1 MKILI
6 AEDHS
11 LFREALMGLL
21 QNLEPEAEIL
31 ESERYGRTFELVE
44 QTPDLDYI
52 VLDLDLPDSNWERG
66 LKNLTEKINGT
77 KIIVVSASD
86 DSITMRRAGEYG
98 IVGYIPKTLDS
109 KILAGALKIIL
120 AGGTY
125 MPIKAIGSLG
135 EGGKSEGGTPEGLTK
150 RQNEVLH
157 LLAQGKSNKQIAYEI
172 GVSEA
177 TVKLHINALLR
188 VLGATNRTQAVITA
202 QKIGFLK

>member
-1 MKILI
+1 MVTARALSSFPIL
-6 AEDHS
+6 
-11 LFREALMGLL
+11 L
-21 QNLEPEAEIL
+21 
-31 ESERYGRTFELVE
+31 
-44 QTPDLDYI
+44 
-52 VLDLDLPDSNWERG
+52 
-66 LKNLTEKINGT
+66 
-77 KIIVVSASD
+77 
-86 DSITMRRAGEYG
+86 EYG
-98 IVGYIPKTLDS
+98 IPLLKVNGHLIAMRGLNDSNDGINALKTLDS

-120 AGGTY
+120 EGGTY
-125 MPIKAIGSLG
+125 MPIKAIGIPG
-135 EGGKSEGGTPEGLTK
+135 EGLRAEDSIPEGLTK

>member
-11 LFREALMGLL
+11 LFREALMSLL
-21 QNLEPEAEIL
+21 LTLEPEARIL
-31 ESERYGRTFELVE
+31 ESARYSRTYEIVE
-44 QTPDLDYI
+44 QNPDLDFV

-66 LKNLTEKINGT
+66 LKTLTEKVGDT

-86 DSITMRRAGEYG
+86 DSVTMRRAGEYG

-120 AGGTY
+120 EGGTY
-125 MPIKAIGSLG
+125 MPIKAIGIPG
-135 EGGKSEGGTPEGLTK
+135 EGLRAEDSIPEGLTK